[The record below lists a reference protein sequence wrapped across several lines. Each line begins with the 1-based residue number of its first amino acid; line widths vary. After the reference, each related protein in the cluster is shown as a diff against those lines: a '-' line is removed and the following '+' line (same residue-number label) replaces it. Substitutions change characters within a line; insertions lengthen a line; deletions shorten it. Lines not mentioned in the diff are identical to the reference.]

1 MAQLYLPVAHT
12 EADLVLAGQ
21 IAELI
26 DSAELYVAWTAE
38 EGAAVPEVAAELRPT
53 APHWTGTL
61 ALVVHAVHHL
71 LAAMFTRGPQRAAL
85 APAKRDAPDEQPAAQ

>member
-26 DSAELYVAWTAE
+26 GSAELYVAWTPQR
-38 EGAAVPEVAAELRPT
+38 GCAVPEVVADLRAAVPR
-53 APHWTGTL
+53 WTGTL
-61 ALVVHAVHHL
+61 ALVFHAVRELWTL
-71 LAAMFTRGPQRAAL
+71 LLGRAPRQHALPTVTERAAQ
-85 APAKRDAPDEQPAAQ
+85 PKPAA